1 LAISAIKID
10 KPLDEVI
17 QRWKTNRDLVYLH
30 TSCIPNDVCNSMF
43 ESIENNTKSLSGS
56 EIHSILD
63 KEKIL
68 QGTTYTKEKKTE
80 FNESGLF
87 KSISESVSDVKII
100 DKKESSFDGDFW
112 DNLIK

>member
-1 LAISAIKID
+1 
-10 KPLDEVI
+10 
-17 QRWKTNRDLVYLH
+17 
-30 TSCIPNDVCNSMF
+30 MF
-43 ESIENNTKSLSGS
+43 ENVEKNTKSLSAS

-68 QGTTYTKEKKTE
+68 LGTTYTKEKKTE